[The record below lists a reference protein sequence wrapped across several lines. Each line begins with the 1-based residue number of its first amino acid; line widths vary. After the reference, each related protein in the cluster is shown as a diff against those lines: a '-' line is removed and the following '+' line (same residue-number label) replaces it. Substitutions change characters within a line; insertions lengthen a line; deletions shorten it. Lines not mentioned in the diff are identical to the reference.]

1 MPKSRQQVRGGPT
14 KYSRTKFKIGGRSS
28 TRSALHLTT
37 EELQDLLAGGSTR
50 GRDKQKIRQVLRMRG
65 IAA

>member
-1 MPKSRQQVRGGPT
+1 MPKSRQQVRGQAST
-14 KYSRTKFKIGGRSS
+14 YSRTKFKIGGRNS
-28 TRSALHLTT
+28 TRSALHMTT
-37 EELQDLLAGGSTR
+37 EELQDLLQGGSTR